1 VTQRPRIGA
10 ASERANTGGAE
21 TTSGAGRVFVKICG
35 INSEAA
41 AAAAIEAGA
50 DALGFVFAESPREV
64 TPERA
69 LELATGVPASVKRV
83 AVLRHPPREL
93 WQRVLEVFAPDWLQ
107 TDAEDLAAI
116 ELPRGCVAL
125 PVFRDGRAPD
135 SPPARLL
142 FEGAKS
148 GSGRTAD
155 WDQARALASRAQL
168 ILAGG
173 LDAANVAD
181 AIRRVRPWGVDV
193 SSGVEKRRGEKD
205 PRMIHEFVACVRAL
219 DAGAQT
225 GARKEKKR

>member
-1 VTQRPRIGA
+1 M
-10 ASERANTGGAE
+10 SERAPGDHASVDG
-21 TTSGAGRVFVKICG
+21 GRVFVKICG

-41 AAAAIEAGA
+41 AAAALEAGA
-50 DALGFVFAESPREV
+50 DALGFVFADSPREV

-69 LELATGVPASVKRV
+69 RELAAQVPASVKRV
-83 AVLRHPPREL
+83 AVLRHPPRAL
-93 WQRVLEVFAPDWLQ
+93 WRAVLDVFAPDWLQ

-116 ELPRGCVAL
+116 ELGKGCVAL
-125 PVFRDGRAPD
+125 PVYRDGRAPQ

-155 WDQARALASRAQL
+155 WEQASALASRTQL

-173 LDAANVAD
+173 LDATNVAD
-181 AIRRVRPWGVDV
+181 AIRRVQPWGVDV

-205 PRMIHEFVACVRAL
+205 PQLIHEFVARVRAL
-219 DAGAQT
+219 DSGART

>member
-1 VTQRPRIGA
+1 MSDHA
-10 ASERANTGGAE
+10 
-21 TTSGAGRVFVKICG
+21 AGRKASANAGANRPDTSSDLGRIFIKICG
-35 INSEAA
+35 INSAEAA
-41 AAAAIEAGA
+41 AAAVEAGA

-69 LELATGVPASVKRV
+69 RELAAGVPASVKRV
-83 AVLRHPPREL
+83 AVMRHPPRAL
-93 WQRVLEVFAPDWLQ
+93 WQRVLDVFAPDWLQ

-116 ELPRGCVAL
+116 ELPRGCAAL
-125 PVFRDGRAPD
+125 PVYRNGRSPD

-155 WDQARALASRAQL
+155 WDEARALSSRTQL

-173 LDAANVAD
+173 LDAANVAE
-181 AIRRVRPWGVDV
+181 AIRRVQPWGVDV

-205 PRMIHEFVACVRAL
+205 PRMIQEFVLRVRAL

-225 GARKEKKR
+225 NARKEKKR